1 MTARAAALRSLF
13 FRHLVR
19 AGAVLIA
26 VSLIVFAATGLAP
39 GDAFAE
45 ARLERTLSPDAI
57 AALRHAEGIDRPLLI
72 RYARWLRSAAHGDLG
87 RSIAYRAPI
96 APLVTRRALNSLSL
110 VAAALL
116 VTWAIV
122 LPLGVWTAARDRS
135 ADGRILAAGASALV
149 AVPDLLIAIAL
160 VLAAARSGVLPTG
173 GVRDPGAADAAGI
186 AALVDRLRHSIMPVL
201 ALTLIAAPPL
211 VRHVRASMLD
221 ALRAP
226 YVLAAAAR
234 GIPYR
239 RRLWR
244 LALRAAA
251 NPLVSLFGL
260 SFAALFSASMM
271 VEVVM
276 SWPGLGPLLLDAVRT
291 RDEQLIL
298 AGVMLVTTLLLAGN
312 SCADALL
319 RAIDPRI
326 ST

>member
-1 MTARAAALRSLF
+1 MSARSAALRSLLI
-13 FRHLVR
+13 RHVVR
-19 AGAVLIA
+19 AGAVLVV
-26 VSLIVFAATGLAP
+26 VSLIVFAVTALAP
-39 GDAFAE
+39 GDAFGE

-57 AALRHAEGIDRPLLI
+57 AARRHAEGLDRPFLV
-72 RYARWLRSAAHGDLG
+72 RYASWLQSAAHGDLG

-96 APLVTRRALNSLSL
+96 APLVAQRAINSLIL
-110 VAAALL
+110 VAAALA
-116 VTWAIV
+116 VTWTVV

-135 ADGRILAAGASALV
+135 ADGRIVAAGATALV

-160 VLAAARSGVLPTG
+160 VVVAAQSGVLPTG
-173 GVRDPGAADAAGI
+173 GLRAAGAADATGG
-186 AALVDRLRHSIMPVL
+186 AAILDRLRHSLMPVL

-211 VRHVRASMLD
+211 VRHVRASVLD
-221 ALRAP
+221 ALAAP
-226 YVLAAAAR
+226 YMLAAAAR

-244 LALRAAA
+244 SALRAAA

-276 SWPGLGPLLLDAVRT
+276 SWPGLGPLLLDAVRN

-298 AGVMLVTTLLLAGN
+298 AGVMLATVLLLVGN
-312 SCADALL
+312 GCADILL
-319 RAIDPRI
+319 RSIDPRI
-326 ST
+326 SV

>member
-1 MTARAAALRSLF
+1 MNVRSAALRSLF
-13 FRHLVR
+13 FRRFLR
-19 AGAVLIA
+19 AGAELFA
-26 VSLIVFAATGLAP
+26 VSLLVFAVTAIAP
-39 GDAFAE
+39 GDPFSE
-45 ARLERTLSPDAI
+45 ARFDKQLSPETV
-57 AALRHAEGIDRPLLI
+57 AALRRAEGIDRPFLI
-72 RYARWLRSAAHGDLG
+72 RYAQWLRAAAHGDLG
-87 RSIAYRAPI
+87 RSIAYRSPI
-96 APLVTRRALNSLSL
+96 APLVARRAVNSLAL
-110 VAAALL
+110 VAAALI
-116 VTWAIV
+116 VTWTIV

-135 ADGRILAAGASALV
+135 ADGRVVAAGATALI
-149 AVPDLLIAIAL
+149 AVPDLLIAMAL
-160 VLAAARSGVLPTG
+160 VVVAARSGLLPTG
-173 GVRDPGAADAAGI
+173 GLRTAGAADADGL
-186 AALVDRLRHSIMPVL
+186 AAFVDRLRHSVLPVL

-211 VRHVRASMLD
+211 LRHVRASMLD

-291 RDEQLIL
+291 RDEQLIV
-298 AGVMLVTTLLLAGN
+298 AGVMLATVLLIVGN
-312 SCADALL
+312 GCADVLL
-319 RAIDPRI
+319 RSIDPRV
-326 ST
+326 SM

>member
-1 MTARAAALRSLF
+1 MSARSAAVRSLLFRHLLRAAA
-13 FRHLVR
+13 
-19 AGAVLIA
+19 VLAA
-26 VSLIVFAATGLAP
+26 VSLLVFAITALAP
-39 GDAFAE
+39 GDGFAE
-45 ARLERTLSPDAI
+45 ARLDRTLSPDAI
-57 AALRHAEGIDRPLLI
+57 VALRHAEGLDRPFLV
-72 RYARWLRSAAHGDLG
+72 RYAHWVQSAAHGDLG

-96 APLVTRRALNSLSL
+96 GPL
-110 VAAALL
+110 VAARAMNSLLL
-116 VTWAIV
+116 VAGALVVTWTIV

-135 ADGRILAAGASALV
+135 ADGRIVAAGATALI

-160 VLAAARSGVLPTG
+160 VLVAARSGALPTG
-173 GVRDPGAADAAGI
+173 GLRAAGGTDDRGV
-186 AALVDRLRHSIMPVL
+186 AAVVDRLRHSFLPVL

-291 RDEQLIL
+291 RDEPVIL
-298 AGVMLVTTLLLAGN
+298 AGVMLATGLLLVGN
-312 SCADALL
+312 GCADVLL

-326 ST
+326 SM

>member
-1 MTARAAALRSLF
+1 MDVRSAALRSLF
-13 FRHLVR
+13 FRRSLR
-19 AGAVLIA
+19 AGAELVA
-26 VSLIVFAATGLAP
+26 VSLLVFAATAIAP
-39 GDAFAE
+39 GDPFSD
-45 ARLERTLSPDAI
+45 ARLEQQLSPDTV
-57 AALRHAEGIDRPLLI
+57 AALRRAEGLDRPFLV
-72 RYARWLRSAAHGDLG
+72 RYAQWLRSAAHGDFG
-87 RSIAYRAPI
+87 RSIAYRSPI
-96 APLVTRRALNSLSL
+96 APLVARRAVNSLVL
-110 VAAALL
+110 VAAALV

-135 ADGRILAAGASALV
+135 TDGRIVASGASALI
-149 AVPDLLIAIAL
+149 AVPDLLIAIGL
-160 VLAAARSGVLPTG
+160 VVAAARSGVLPAGGLRTLGADETG
-173 GVRDPGAADAAGI
+173 VAS
-186 AALVDRLRHSIMPVL
+186 LVDRLRHTVLPVL

-211 VRHVRASMLD
+211 LRHVRASMLD

-226 YVLAAAAR
+226 FVLAAAAR

-291 RDEQLIL
+291 RDEQLIA
-298 AGVMLVTTLLLAGN
+298 AGVMLATVLLIVGN
-312 SCADALL
+312 GCADVLL
-319 RAIDPRI
+319 RSVDPRI
-326 ST
+326 SM

>member
-1 MTARAAALRSLF
+1 MSVRSAAVRSSFL
-13 FRHLVR
+13 RHLVR
-19 AGAVLIA
+19 ACAVLVA
-26 VSLIVFAATGLAP
+26 VSLLIFVVTALGP
-39 GDAFAE
+39 GDPFGD
-45 ARLERTLSPDAI
+45 ARIDRTLSPEAI
-57 AALRHAEGIDRPLLI
+57 AALRHAEGLDRPLLV

-87 RSIAYRAPI
+87 RSIAYRSPI
-96 APLVTRRALNSLSL
+96 APLVAGRAFNSLTL
-110 VAAALL
+110 VAAALV

-122 LPLGVWTAARDRS
+122 LPVGVWTAARDRS
-135 ADGRILAAGASALV
+135 PDGRIVAAGATALV
-149 AVPDLLIAIAL
+149 AIPDLLIAIAL
-160 VLAAARSGVLPTG
+160 VLVAARSGVLPTG
-173 GVRDPGAADAAGI
+173 GLRAAGAEDQVGL
-186 AALVDRLRHSIMPVL
+186 AAIVDRLRHSFLPVL

-234 GIPYR
+234 GVPYR

-251 NPLVSLFGL
+251 NPLVTLFGL

-298 AGVMLVTTLLLAGN
+298 AGVLLATLLLLVGN
-312 SCADALL
+312 GCADVLL
-319 RAIDPRI
+319 RTIDPRM
-326 ST
+326 SS

>member
-1 MTARAAALRSLF
+1 MSARSTALRSLF
-13 FRHLVR
+13 IRQIVR
-19 AGAVLIA
+19 AGAELLA
-26 VSLIVFAATGLAP
+26 VSLLVFAVTEIAP
-39 GDAFAE
+39 GDAFSQ
-45 ARLERTLSPDAI
+45 ARLDQQLSPETI
-57 AALRHAEGIDRPLLI
+57 AALRRAEGIDRPFLI
-72 RYARWLRSAAHGDLG
+72 RYARWLQSAAHGDLG
-87 RSIAYRAPI
+87 RSIAYRSPI
-96 APLVTRRALNSLSL
+96 APLLAERAVNSLTL
-110 VAAALL
+110 VAAALV

-122 LPLGVWTAARDRS
+122 LPIGVWTAARERS
-135 ADGRILAAGASALV
+135 PDGRIVAAGATAFV

-160 VLAAARSGVLPTG
+160 VVVAARSGLLPSG
-173 GVRDPGAADAAGI
+173 GLRTAGAADDVGL
-186 AALVDRLRHSIMPVL
+186 AALVDRLRHAVLPVV
-201 ALTLIAAPPL
+201 ALTVIAAPPL

-291 RDEQLIL
+291 RDEQLIA
-298 AGVMLVTTLLLAGN
+298 AGVTLATMLLIVGN
-312 SCADALL
+312 GCADVLL
-319 RAIDPRI
+319 RSIDPRI
-326 ST
+326 SL

>member
-1 MTARAAALRSLF
+1 MNVRSAALCSLF
-13 FRHLVR
+13 FRRSLR
-19 AGAVLIA
+19 AGAELVA
-26 VSLIVFAATGLAP
+26 VSLLVFAVTAIAP
-39 GDAFAE
+39 GDPFSD
-45 ARLERTLSPDAI
+45 ARLEQQLSPDTV
-57 AALRHAEGIDRPLLI
+57 AALRRAEGLDRPFLV
-72 RYARWLRSAAHGDLG
+72 RYAQWLRSAAHGDFG
-87 RSIAYRAPI
+87 RSIAYRSPI
-96 APLVTRRALNSLSL
+96 APLVARRAVNSLVL
-110 VAAALL
+110 VAAALV

-135 ADGRILAAGASALV
+135 TDGRIVASGASALI
-149 AVPDLLIAIAL
+149 AVPDLLIAIGL
-160 VLAAARSGVLPTG
+160 VVVAARSGLLPAG
-173 GVRDPGAADAAGI
+173 GLRTAGAADDTGV
-186 AALVDRLRHSIMPVL
+186 AALVDRVRHTVLPVL

-211 VRHVRASMLD
+211 LRHVRASMLD

-226 YVLAAAAR
+226 FVLAAAAR

-291 RDEQLIL
+291 RDEQLIA
-298 AGVMLVTTLLLAGN
+298 AGVMLATVLLIVGNGCADLLLR
-312 SCADALL
+312 SV
-319 RAIDPRI
+319 DPRI

>member
-1 MTARAAALRSLF
+1 MNVRSAALRSLF
-13 FRHLVR
+13 LRRFLR
-19 AGAVLIA
+19 AGAELVA
-26 VSLIVFAATGLAP
+26 VSLLVFAVTAIAP
-39 GDAFAE
+39 GDPFSD
-45 ARLERTLSPDAI
+45 ARLEQQLSPDTV
-57 AALRHAEGIDRPLLI
+57 AALRRAEGLDRPFLV
-72 RYARWLRSAAHGDLG
+72 RYAQWLRSAAHGDLG
-87 RSIAYRAPI
+87 RSIVYRSPI
-96 APLVTRRALNSLSL
+96 APLVARRAVNSLAL
-110 VAAALL
+110 VAAALI

-135 ADGRILAAGASALV
+135 ADGRLVASGASALI

-160 VLAAARSGVLPTG
+160 VVVAARSGLLPTG
-173 GVRDPGAADAAGI
+173 GLRTAGAADEAGV
-186 AALVDRLRHSIMPVL
+186 AALVDRVRHSLLPVL
-201 ALTLIAAPPL
+201 ALTLIAGPPL
-211 VRHVRASMLD
+211 LRHVRASMLD

-291 RDEQLIL
+291 RDEQLIA
-298 AGVMLVTTLLLAGN
+298 AGVMLATTLLIVGN
-312 SCADALL
+312 GCADVLL
-319 RAIDPRI
+319 RSVDPRI
-326 ST
+326 SM